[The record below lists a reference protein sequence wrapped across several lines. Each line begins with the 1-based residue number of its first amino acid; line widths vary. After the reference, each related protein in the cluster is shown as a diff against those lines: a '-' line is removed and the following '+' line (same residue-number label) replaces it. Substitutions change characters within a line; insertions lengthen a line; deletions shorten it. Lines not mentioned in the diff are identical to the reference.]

1 MTSIGDTGLDSRA
14 TASSAAWRA
23 RALQKP
29 NAASDLHGK
38 AQGQPQPPPQH
49 SHKLQTILPPQS
61 GTQSHVPFRHAP
73 RLTAAFTAQLLGQIL
88 PDPERPSSGLKS
100 AHAYGGPILALL
112 PGFDTR
118 L

>member
-1 MTSIGDTGLDSRA
+1 MTPIGDTGMDPRA
-14 TASSAAWRA
+14 TAANAAWRA

-38 AQGQPQPPPQH
+38 AQGEPHQPSQQQR
-49 SHKLQTILPPQS
+49 KAQTILPPQS
-61 GTQSHVPFRHAP
+61 GTECHVPFRHAP

-88 PDPERPSSGLKS
+88 PDPERPSSGLMS
-100 AHAYGGPILALL
+100 ARAYDGPSLQLP
-112 PGFDTR
+112 PGFDAS

>member
-1 MTSIGDTGLDSRA
+1 MTPIGDKGFDPRA
-14 TASSAAWRA
+14 TAANAGWRA

-38 AQGQPQPPPQH
+38 AQGEPHQPPPH
-49 SHKLQTILPPQS
+49 DRKSQTVLPPQS

-73 RLTAAFTAQLLGQIL
+73 RLTAAFTAQLLGQIM
-88 PDPERPSSGLKS
+88 PDPERPSSGFKS
-100 AHAYGGPILALL
+100 AQSYDRPCLALS
-112 PGFDTR
+112 PYFDTS

>member
-1 MTSIGDTGLDSRA
+1 MTSIGDTNMHPKA
-14 TASSAAWRA
+14 TAAGAAWRA

-38 AQGQPQPPPQH
+38 AQSEPQQH
-49 SHKLQTILPPQS
+49 SPHHRKEQTILPPQS
-61 GTQSHVPFRHAP
+61 GTESRVPFRHAP

-88 PDPERPSSGLKS
+88 PDPERPSSGPNS
-100 AHAYGGPILALL
+100 ARAYGGPILTLP